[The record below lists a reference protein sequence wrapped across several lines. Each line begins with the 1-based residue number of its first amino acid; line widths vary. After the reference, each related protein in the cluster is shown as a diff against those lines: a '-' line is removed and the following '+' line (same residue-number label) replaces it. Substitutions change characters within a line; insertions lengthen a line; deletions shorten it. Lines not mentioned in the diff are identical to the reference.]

1 MNYFSSNLIVN
12 NKIRNILIVSDTSP
26 ITFSNPEMIQNVQEA
41 EDTVTTTTYLTDG
54 SVFRHYEKDGTHYYW
69 FLVKSK
75 SVQQQASKKALD
87 EQKAIN
93 DILTGGDGTG
103 TYNGG
108 REIL

>member
-1 MNYFSSNLIVN
+1 MNYFNSNLIVN

-26 ITFSNPEMIQNVQEA
+26 ITFLNPEMIQNVQEA

-69 FLVKSK
+69 FLIKSK
-75 SVQQQASKKALD
+75 SVQQQASKKALE

-103 TYNGG
+103 TDN
-108 REIL
+108 

>member
-1 MNYFSSNLIVN
+1 MRYLESYISVN
-12 NKIRNILIVSDTSP
+12 STFRLVLVVSDTSP
-26 ITFSNPEMIQNVQEA
+26 ITFSNPEMLQDVQESG
-41 EDTVTTTTYLTDG
+41 DTVTTTTYLTDG
-54 SVFRHYEKDGTHYYW
+54 YVFRHYEKDGTHYYW

-108 REIL
+108 SEIL